1 MSKLERLVV
10 ELEGVTG
17 RRLKSSELYAQ
28 AYQPSFRAMTKR
40 IGEMII
46 YYREGEDGYY
56 DFECVI
62 REKELPDFDRGNA
75 A

>member
-1 MSKLERLVV
+1 MSKLEILVA
-10 ELEGVTG
+10 ELERVPG
-17 RRLKSSELYAQ
+17 RKLKKSELYAQ
-28 AYQPSFRAMTKR
+28 AYQPGFRAMTKR

-46 YYREGEDGYY
+46 YYREGEDGLY